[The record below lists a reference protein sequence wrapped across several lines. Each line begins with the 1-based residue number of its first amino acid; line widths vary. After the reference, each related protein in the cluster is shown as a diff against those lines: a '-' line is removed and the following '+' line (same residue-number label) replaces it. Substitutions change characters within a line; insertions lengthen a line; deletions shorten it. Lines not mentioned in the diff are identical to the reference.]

1 MTNDQIKYS
10 IETEEV
16 CLTLWQKIDHYLIV
30 GFMFIFPMVFIYVQI
45 ENYFNEGSISLRFG
59 EILFVL
65 IPLLLAYLFYKLQK
79 RRLKFTVLKT
89 SLDREVLNKAIES
102 VSNELEW
109 KPFLVYKNVI
119 VAKTYP
125 SVLSGSWGEHITI
138 LFDKNRVLINSI
150 CDPDKI
156 SSLISMGRNKQNVDT
171 LIQELKKVTPL
182 TSVSSGL
189 ERGSDP

>member
-16 CLTLWQKIDHYLIV
+16 CLTLWQKIDHSLIV

-125 SVLSGSWGEHITI
+125 SVLSEVGENI
-138 LFDKNRVLINSI
+138 
-150 CDPDKI
+150 
-156 SSLISMGRNKQNVDT
+156 
-171 LIQELKKVTPL
+171 
-182 TSVSSGL
+182 
-189 ERGSDP
+189 